1 VVRRRRVAA
10 TGFMLE
16 VVEMRALLALMVVLV
31 FALHASARD
40 LDGRYANSPLKQWFE
55 GLASKRGLCCSD
67 ADGRAVSDV
76 DWESKN
82 GRYRVWLEG
91 AWHDV
96 PEDAVVTEPNRAGK
110 TMVWPVR
117 GSLGL
122 TIICFMPGPMT

>member
-1 VVRRRRVAA
+1 MPTAVRCP
-10 TGFMLE
+10 TPIGNPW
-16 VVEMRALLALMVVLV
+16 
-31 FALHASARD
+31 D
-40 LDGRYANSPLKQWFE
+40 
-55 GLASKRGLCCSD
+55 
-67 ADGRAVSDV
+67 
-76 DWESKN
+76 

-96 PEDAVVTEPNRAGK
+96 PEDAVVTVPNRAGK

>member
-1 VVRRRRVAA
+1 
-10 TGFMLE
+10 
-16 VVEMRALLALMVVLV
+16 MRALLALLAVL
-31 FALHASARD
+31 ALAPHAPARD

-55 GLASKRGLCCSD
+55 SLASKRGLCCSD
-67 ADGRAVSDV
+67 ADGSAVSDA
-76 DWESKN
+76 DWESRD

-96 PEDAVVTEPNRAGK
+96 PEDAVVTVPNRAGK

>member
-1 VVRRRRVAA
+1 
-10 TGFMLE
+10 
-16 VVEMRALLALMVVLV
+16 MRALCALLVVLAL
-31 FALHASARD
+31 ALHASARD
-40 LDGRYANSPLKQWFE
+40 LDGRFAGSPLKQWFE

-76 DWESKN
+76 DWESKD
-82 GRYRVWLEG
+82 GHYRVWLEG

-96 PEDAVVTEPNRAGK
+96 PEDAVVTVPNRAGR

-117 GSLGL
+117 GALGL